1 MVAIKIQSLDDIVRA
16 YLENLGFRGRRLED
30 NTGQISAM
38 LGPEFNPYDVSSSL
52 DNLIYGFA
60 RKIFKGKNIDKEQK
74 IALFKFCFMECGGAD
89 KWGAEMFGARTVP
102 VEIIKEM
109 RSKAIEIVP
118 PYQMSKML
126 PQVIETPEQ
135 LLGKIL
141 HHKKD

>member
-38 LGPEFNPYDVSSSL
+38 LGPEFNPDDVSSSL

-102 VEIIKEM
+102 VLSLIHI
-109 RSKAIEIVP
+109 
-118 PYQMSKML
+118 
-126 PQVIETPEQ
+126 
-135 LLGKIL
+135 
-141 HHKKD
+141 

>member
-1 MVAIKIQSLDDIVRA
+1 MFEHILKIWGFGAGAWKTIPGKSVQCSGLSLTLTM
-16 YLENLGFRGRRLED
+16 Y
-30 NTGQISAM
+30 
-38 LGPEFNPYDVSSSL
+38 P
-52 DNLIYGFA
+52 
-60 RKIFKGKNIDKEQK
+60 
-74 IALFKFCFMECGGAD
+74 ALLTICFMECGGAD

>member
-1 MVAIKIQSLDDIVRA
+1 MTKSK
-16 YLENLGFRGRRLED
+16 RL
-30 NTGQISAM
+30 
-38 LGPEFNPYDVSSSL
+38 PCSSSVL
-52 DNLIYGFA
+52 WNA
-60 RKIFKGKNIDKEQK
+60 AVQN
-74 IALFKFCFMECGGAD
+74 

>member
-1 MVAIKIQSLDDIVRA
+1 
-16 YLENLGFRGRRLED
+16 
-30 NTGQISAM
+30 
-38 LGPEFNPYDVSSSL
+38 
-52 DNLIYGFA
+52 
-60 RKIFKGKNIDKEQK
+60 
-74 IALFKFCFMECGGAD
+74 
-89 KWGAEMFGARTVP
+89 MFGARTVP